1 MILDAWRNLYN
12 PVTKKLLETVR
23 IMHSRA
29 SKVDSSGMPIC
40 SCRPRPG
47 AINWSAMPYNSSQG
61 VHPCPPSKTSEDRH
75 IFPVKQ
81 ESLHPQELN
90 EQFARTSKNQS
101 IPITEKQSM
110 LQTMGIIHTFA
121 SKLDSL
127 GMPIGSCRPRP
138 RSIDWSTMPYSL
150 SQGVHPHPT

>member
-1 MILDAWRNLYN
+1 
-12 PVTKKLLETVR
+12 
-23 IMHSRA
+23 
-29 SKVDSSGMPIC
+29 
-40 SCRPRPG
+40 
-47 AINWSAMPYNSSQG
+47 MPYNSSQG